1 MIPLLSETSEEVSG
15 EGWEGKGASIY
26 NQDEGPKVNVWGI
39 GKQALSRFDIR
50 CYRFLIIL
58 IGQ

>member
-39 GKQALSRFDIR
+39 GKQALSRVVTVF
-50 CYRFLIIL
+50 
-58 IGQ
+58 